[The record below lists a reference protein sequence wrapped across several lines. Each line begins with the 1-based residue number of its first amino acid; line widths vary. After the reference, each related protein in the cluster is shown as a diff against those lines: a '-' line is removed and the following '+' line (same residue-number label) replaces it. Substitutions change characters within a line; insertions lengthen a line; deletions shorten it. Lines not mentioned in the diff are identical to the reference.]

1 MSRDDQVK
9 VRQDNKMAKRSL
21 RSMEE
26 ADRQGGFAGLEHPYD
41 SLLWYSEEAEAIRS
55 RPGFHT
61 TTWSQCCF
69 GGRRTKWTSLLNN
82 SRRVHLALHKPEC
95 HCTHQVGYEVRATS
109 GGLEFDTAE
118 EAEYPWRMCLAY
130 AEAIVADLKDLMIP
144 PGDGQVGH
152 QPYPLQPDPWLNQ
165 RIAE

>member
-1 MSRDDQVK
+1 M
-9 VRQDNKMAKRSL
+9 
-21 RSMEE
+21 
-26 ADRQGGFAGLEHPYD
+26 
-41 SLLWYSEEAEAIRS
+41 
-55 RPGFHT
+55 
-61 TTWSQCCF
+61 
-69 GGRRTKWTSLLNN
+69 
-82 SRRVHLALHKPEC
+82 
-95 HCTHQVGYEVRATS
+95 RATS